1 MSTFMLKN
9 NSSNFTLVSNV
20 FIEKYMPKARGEF
33 IKVYLL
39 MLKYNNS
46 GEMGANS
53 TILAST
59 LNLLESDILNALN
72 YWNDEGV
79 IKLIPIDKMGNYNIE
94 FIDLV
99 EDSKSRN
106 KEVNLLEALN
116 KTSTK
121 DMLNDI
127 ERLLGRPLS
136 PKEMTTYLSWQEEFN
151 FSSELILI
159 LIEYCVSR
167 GKSDYRYIEKVAI
180 AWHDMNITSID
191 DAQNYIKKTEDKWI
205 KIRHILN
212 YLGIK
217 NPEITEN
224 AGNEQSMVVKFDT
237 GKTTFLVLGDTG
249 IKSSE
254 KLLKTQKEKLKS
266 DIVQMAHHGQSGAT
280 KELYEQINPT
290 ICMWPTPEWLWN
302 NDSGEGKGSGPW
314 KTLETRQWMEELKV
328 KKNYVEKD
336 GDIVIKL
343 K

>member
-99 EDSKSRN
+99 EDSKSRS

-217 NPEITEN
+217 NPELMKPQQEMLEKWIIDYAFPLEVIEKACNICFQRLNRSDFKYIDGILSSWNKNNLKTLAAIEN
-224 AGNEQSMVVKFDT
+224 KEVSYKASQSPHNNKNFIKKTPEVNPLKFNNFEAREYDYDSLE
-237 GKTTFLVLGDTG
+237 K
-249 IKSSE
+249 
-254 KLLKTQKEKLKS
+254 KLLGW
-266 DIVQMAHHGQSGAT
+266 D
-280 KELYEQINPT
+280 
-290 ICMWPTPEWLWN
+290 
-302 NDSGEGKGSGPW
+302 
-314 KTLETRQWMEELKV
+314 
-328 KKNYVEKD
+328 KD
-336 GDIVIKL
+336 D
-343 K
+343 